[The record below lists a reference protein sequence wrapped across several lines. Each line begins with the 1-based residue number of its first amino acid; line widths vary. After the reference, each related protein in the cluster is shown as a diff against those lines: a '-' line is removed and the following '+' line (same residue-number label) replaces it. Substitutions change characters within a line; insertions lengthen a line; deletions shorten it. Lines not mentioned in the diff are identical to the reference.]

1 MTVEDP
7 WKSSVKRGQPQGY
20 YWDLADA
27 LVRIGIFT
35 PNSPQTVTLNTE
47 FRRKLQATATQ
58 RRNASPKKKPQT
70 ILRQAVFIE
79 LMARAAQPIKAKH
92 LIELAS
98 MIMGALRRHVESL
111 LVKLRNELSEATPT
125 ELSKLDHDAE
135 IAQQLATTL
144 FLENRKTPQLHELL
158 NQNYT
163 FEKWLEQ
170 WMAPEPSKA
179 APEQ

>member
-1 MTVEDP
+1 MTTENP
-7 WKSSVKRGQPQGY
+7 WKPSVKKGQPQGY

-35 PNSPQTVTLNTE
+35 PESPQTFTLNTE

-58 RRNASPKKKPQT
+58 RRNASPKKKPRT
-70 ILRQAVFIE
+70 ILNSAILIE
-79 LMARAAQPIKAKH
+79 IMTKATQPVKAKH

-98 MIMGALRRHVESL
+98 MTMGTLRQHIELL

-125 ELSKLDHDAE
+125 DLLKLDRDHE
-135 IAQQLATTL
+135 VLQQLATTF
-144 FLENRKTPQLHELL
+144 FLENRKIPRLHELL